1 MEMHWNYIESFS
13 IYHSSFLLSLFFLLL
28 FKVRFI
34 LRITVYINLY
44 KEISGLIIDA
54 FGDLREQ
61 LDSVKETLEVRN
73 QNSIVYDY
81 YLRRYVV

>member
-1 MEMHWNYIESFS
+1 MEMHWNYIELFL
-13 IYHSSFLLSLFFLLL
+13 IYHSSFLLSLFFSLL

-34 LRITVYINLY
+34 LRITVHINIY

-73 QNSIVYDY
+73 PLFMIII
-81 YLRRYVV
+81 